1 MNQHY
6 DDCLNQRFV
15 YYQDME
21 KKMMTAAERIDFLLG
36 AEGINQKKLAEI
48 VSASDQ
54 TVTNWKK
61 RDSIG
66 KDSAQ
71 LISKKF
77 GYSLE
82 WLLTGKG
89 EPKGRSDTPPAAVSM
104 AKEPGVYRVDVLDVQ
119 ASAGDGY
126 LVSTEFVETIRAIE
140 YTDDQA
146 NMMFGARPASTIK
159 VITVRGDSMEGTINP
174 GDQIFLDMSIA
185 HFDGDGV
192 YVFIFG
198 KTLHVK
204 RLQMQK
210 NKLAVLSDNQRYQP
224 WYIEEEDED
233 QFHIMAKVLLKQSME
248 IKRFA

>member
-1 MNQHY
+1 
-6 DDCLNQRFV
+6 
-15 YYQDME
+15 
-21 KKMMTAAERIDFLLG
+21 MTAAERIDFLLR
-36 AEGINQKKLAEI
+36 AEGLNQKKLAEI

-54 TVTNWKK
+54 TITNWKK

-66 KDSAQ
+66 KDSAYI
-71 LISKKF
+71 ISKKF
-77 GYSLE
+77 GYSLD

-89 EPKGRSDTPPAAVSM
+89 DPKSVSGSSPITLDV
-104 AKEPGVYRVDVLDVQ
+104 AKEPDFYRVDVLDVQ

-126 LVSTEFVETIRAIE
+126 LVSTEFVETVRAIE
-140 YTDDQA
+140 YTNEQA
-146 NMMFGARPASTIK
+146 RLMFGSRPSATIK

-174 GDQIFLDMSIA
+174 GDQIFLDTGIT

-192 YVFIFG
+192 YVFVFG

-210 NKLAVLSDNQRYQP
+210 NKLAVLSDNPRYHA
-224 WYIEEEDED
+224 WYIEEEDEE

-248 IKRFA
+248 VKRFA